1 MRILLNKEIMIM
13 TFSEER
19 NKLRQKSFNDEG
31 YIDVVPLEDVLRS
44 SLEMERIY
52 APTLKMTKNQY
63 LFITGEYEKE
73 SVVEAVANLTVDDI
87 IKEKFHSN
95 FWAPLTQEQVVQAWL
110 HPESIEIVG

>member
-1 MRILLNKEIMIM
+1 M
-13 TFSEER
+13 TFLEER

-52 APTLKMTKNQY
+52 APTIKMTKNQY

-73 SVVEAVANLTVDDI
+73 SIVDAVANLTADDI

-95 FWAPLTQEQVVQAWL
+95 FWSPLSEKQVVQAWL
-110 HPESIEIVG
+110 HPEMIKIVG

>member
-13 TFSEER
+13 TFDEALEELNPR
-19 NKLRQKSFNDEG
+19 TIWSPEMHDLLEQLRAT
-31 YIDVVPLEDVLRS
+31 
-44 SLEMERIY
+44 Y
-52 APTLKMTKNQY
+52 APTIKMTKNQY

-110 HPESIEIVG
+110 HPGSIEIVG